1 MRRTAAALAVP
12 VIAAAVLAGCG
23 SSSPSSAGG
32 STNSSVTVSGAFG
45 KPPSVTIPAHK
56 ASTQLHFQT
65 EIHGSGP
72 VVPSGDSILGN
83 FALYSWT
90 GTTHKLLDST
100 FASVPQ
106 LLPPRLP
113 LPGLQTA
120 LKGQTVGSRV
130 LAVLPPKYAYGVKG
144 NSQIGITGS
153 ETLVWVVDLIKA
165 FSPTAAASGTH
176 VSNGGGSLPTV
187 SAAATSPTVTI
198 PKNAPPSKL
207 IVKTLIK
214 GSGAPLVS
222 GQSVVAQV
230 VGVNWRTKKTF
241 YTTWPSAASVGAPF
255 SFQLGGQ
262 VIPGWNKGLVG
273 VPVGSRV
280 MLIVPPSDGYGK
292 AGQPSA
298 GIKGTD
304 TLVFVV
310 DVLSG
315 SGVTA

>member
-12 VIAAAVLAGCG
+12 VFAAAVLAGCG
-23 SSSPSSAGG
+23 SSSSSAP
-32 STNSSVTVSGAFG
+32 SASANSSVTVSGAFG
-45 KPPSVTIPAHK
+45 KMPSVQIPARK
-56 ASTQLHFQT
+56 ASSQLAYKT
-65 EIHGSGP
+65 EIHGTGP
-72 VVPSGDSILGN
+72 VVPAGDSVLGN

-90 GTTHKLLDST
+90 GTAHRLLDST
-100 FASVPQ
+100 FSTVPQ
-106 LLPPRLP
+106 LLPATLP

-144 NSQIGITGS
+144 NSSIGITGA

-165 FSPTAAASGTH
+165 FSPTDAASGTH
-176 VSNGGGSLPTV
+176 VSNGGGSLPAV
-187 SAAATSPTVTI
+187 SASATAPAITI
-198 PKNAPPSKL
+198 PKHQPPAGL
-207 IVKTLIK
+207 VVKTLIK
-214 GSGAPLVS
+214 GAGQPLAN
-222 GQSVVAQV
+222 GQAVVAQV
-230 VGVNWRTKKTF
+230 TGAIWRTGKVF
-241 YTTWPSAASVGAPF
+241 YTTWPSSASPGTPF

-292 AGQPSA
+292 AGQPNA

-310 DVLSG
+310 DVLSA
-315 SGVTA
+315 T